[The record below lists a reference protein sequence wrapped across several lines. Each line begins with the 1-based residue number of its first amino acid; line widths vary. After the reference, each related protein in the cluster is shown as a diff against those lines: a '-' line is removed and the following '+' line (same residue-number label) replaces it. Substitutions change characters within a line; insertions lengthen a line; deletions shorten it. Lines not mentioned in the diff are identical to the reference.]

1 MCVVNV
7 ASYDNYM
14 LINSYLTFCF
24 LLFSMTT
31 LLQLGVHIHETQQVS
46 QTLKK
51 CPACF
56 SGQFFQVHSLTE
68 KQWKTMLN

>member
-1 MCVVNV
+1 MNV

-31 LLQLGVHIHETQQVS
+31 LLQLGVDSYILSFFRLVVVS
-46 QTLKK
+46 IMHTLLLRG
-51 CPACF
+51 F
-56 SGQFFQVHSLTE
+56 G
-68 KQWKTMLN
+68 

>member
-1 MCVVNV
+1 MCVVNI

-31 LLQLGVHIHETQQVS
+31 LLQLGVDKLE
-46 QTLKK
+46 L
-51 CPACF
+51 F
-56 SGQFFQVHSLTE
+56 FFQGLTNFCFAPRDIFDE
-68 KQWKTMLN
+68 GYQIGSRISTDIGI